1 MSTHSLQ
8 AFKGGIDNL
17 NINRLVAGLRER
29 NSRRRAFRGA
39 MTQAYTTCARH
50 YHPKWAAYFLDA
62 EFQMLG
68 EGRLRECYLQGT
80 VCMGPA
86 ELARFWADQIKWVS
100 EEAKRR
106 YTAELVPVADRFL
119 RVLVLELS
127 DRDVSG

>member
-29 NSRRRAFRGA
+29 NSRRKAFRGA

-50 YHPKWAAYFLDA
+50 YHPKWASYFLDA

-68 EGRLRECYLQGT
+68 EGRLRECNLKGIA
-80 VCMGPA
+80 CMGPV
-86 ELARFWADQIKWVS
+86 ELARFWADQIEWIS
-100 EEAKRR
+100 EDAKQRHI
-106 YTAELVPVADRFL
+106 AELVPVADRFL
-119 RVLVLELS
+119 RVLVSELS
-127 DRDVSG
+127 DRDMHG